1 MSPPQIPDSH
11 MPVAADGSRV
21 AGPPP
26 APPGILENHLGGE
39 NAERY
44 RQYELDL
51 VAPHCGRAV
60 LEVGSGLGDFAA
72 ALGDLDR
79 LVVSDTEP
87 WLLDRLRER
96 FADRPEVD
104 VVHLALPGPVEVDPP
119 LDTVVAMNVLEH
131 VDDDVAALRNLAA
144 VVSPGGRL
152 VIWVPAYPALY
163 GDFDR
168 RVGHVRRYTPKT
180 LRGAVDRAGLSIEHL
195 KPVNLLGGMAWWLA
209 VRRGGAGYPDPRL
222 VKLYD
227 RLLIPTTRALERV
240 MTPPFGQSII
250 CVARVPG
257 G

>member
-1 MSPPQIPDSH
+1 MTGSESTE
-11 MPVAADGSRV
+11 PVLPAAGGREP
-21 AGPPP
+21 AEGPPP

-39 NAERY
+39 SAKHY

-51 VAPHCGRAV
+51 VSPHCGRSV

-72 ALGDLDR
+72 ALTGLDR

-96 FADRPEVD
+96 FADRPEVE
-104 VVHLALPGPVEVDPP
+104 VVSLALPGPVEVDPP

-131 VDDDVAALRNLAA
+131 VDDDVTALRNLAA
-144 VVSPGGRL
+144 VVQPGGRL

-180 LRGAVDRAGLSIEHL
+180 LRAAVDAADLATEIL

-209 VRRGGAGYPDPRL
+209 VRRGGAGYPDARL

-227 RLLIPTTRALERV
+227 RLLIPTTRLIERF

-250 CVARVPG
+250 CVARVKG
-257 G
+257 